1 MRRFNFYLSEELLE
15 RIKLLANFYN
25 VSITKIMVELLEI
38 RYVEMLD
45 VRKNK

>member
-1 MRRFNFYLSEELLE
+1 MRRFNFYLSEELFK

-38 RYVEMLD
+38 GYIEVLNT
-45 VRKNK
+45 RK